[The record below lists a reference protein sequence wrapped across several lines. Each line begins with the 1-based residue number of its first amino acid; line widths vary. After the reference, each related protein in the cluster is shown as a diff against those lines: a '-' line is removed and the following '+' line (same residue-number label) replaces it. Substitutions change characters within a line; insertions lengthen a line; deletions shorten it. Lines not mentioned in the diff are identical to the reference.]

1 MTRIEFIWWIATPTC
16 ECFLKMGGPISTLLT
31 SILIT
36 FDSFDSMHT
45 LLSYCV
51 FPYSKWPL
59 QYFIYL
65 LSYAIVMALTSKISL
80 IFVQKR
86 QRSQF
91 ILHIE
96 RNEEFSDFCTKK
108 GQYWIPFLTTY
119 YSFYCDGHFRPSFY
133 FHIW

>member
-1 MTRIEFIWWIATPTC
+1 MTWIEFIWWIATPTC

-80 IFVQKR
+80 IFVQKTAVFTICFAHR
-86 QRSQF
+86 KKWRIF
-91 ILHIE
+91 RFLH
-96 RNEEFSDFCTKK
+96 KK
-108 GQYWIPFLTTY
+108 WTNIG
-119 YSFYCDGHFRPSFY
+119 
-133 FHIW
+133 FHLWLIQLLLWWPL